1 MTIQL
6 TRPSTTPT
14 DPTIFSTQIHGAV
27 LVPACTLTD
36 QVILGIHHVT
46 EQLTL
51 RASWELRLESESFTG
66 QHGSRKTG
74 LLAP

>member
-1 MTIQL
+1 MIGGSASNGHFDAVADDYELTIQL
-6 TRPSTTPT
+6 TRPS
-14 DPTIFSTQIHGAV
+14 FQAGTQ
-27 LVPACTLTD
+27 
-36 QVILGIHHVT
+36 IHHVT